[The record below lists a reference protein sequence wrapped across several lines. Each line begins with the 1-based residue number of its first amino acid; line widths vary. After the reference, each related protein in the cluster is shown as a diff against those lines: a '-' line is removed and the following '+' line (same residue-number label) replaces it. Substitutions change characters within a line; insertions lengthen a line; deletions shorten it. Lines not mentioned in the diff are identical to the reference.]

1 MRRTAR
7 YIVFFSKNEEV
18 AEKVGI
24 SDIYNV
30 FKGAKA
36 YTTGL
41 NYKQLNTELLSN
53 DREKLGRAAAFLYRI
68 LKLYTDIREEETP
81 VEEILY
87 GDITKYVNLNIQK
100 LKDIKQQLMGIKGN
114 TLGDIINK
122 ICECYVHGDVNV
134 KMIIEA
140 VLDIEKVTYPYIIA
154 FLVQALDSNYVQEED
169 GETNIED
176 MNLDR
181 VKQLLA
187 IDIKVFEKWFYY
199 VERKE
204 QDEIV
209 YHTYHGTKGL
219 EFENVLI
226 VIEDGFGS
234 SAEDRVFIRKFLEN
248 YDSLNEKMPIG
259 EYKKAR
265 NLLYVVVTRAIKNLR
280 VIYEGESGIV
290 EDILAKIF
298 I

>member
-1 MRRTAR
+1 M
-7 YIVFFSKNEEV
+7 
-18 AEKVGI
+18 
-24 SDIYNV
+24 
-30 FKGAKA
+30 AK
-36 YTTGL
+36 
-41 NYKQLNTELLSN
+41 
-53 DREKLGRAAAFLYRI
+53 
-68 LKLYTDIREEETP
+68 
-81 VEEILY
+81 
-87 GDITKYVNLNIQK
+87 LNI
-100 LKDIKQQLMGIKGN
+100 
-114 TLGDIINK
+114 
-122 ICECYVHGDVNV
+122 
-134 KMIIEA
+134 A
-140 VLDIEKVTYPYIIA
+140 LDIV
-154 FLVQALDSNYVQEED
+154 LC
-169 GETNIED
+169 IED

-187 IDIKVFEKWFYY
+187 IDMKVFEKGFYF
-199 VERKE
+199 VERKD

-265 NLLYVVVTRAIKNLR
+265 NLLCVAVTRAIKNLR

-290 EDILAKIF
+290 EEILAKVF
-298 I
+298 T

>member
-1 MRRTAR
+1 M
-7 YIVFFSKNEEV
+7 
-18 AEKVGI
+18 
-24 SDIYNV
+24 
-30 FKGAKA
+30 
-36 YTTGL
+36 
-41 NYKQLNTELLSN
+41 
-53 DREKLGRAAAFLYRI
+53 
-68 LKLYTDIREEETP
+68 
-81 VEEILY
+81 Y

-100 LKDIKQQLMGIKGN
+100 LKDIKQQLMGIRGN

-154 FLVQALDSNYVQEED
+154 FLVQALDSNHVQEED
-169 GETNIED
+169 GETKIED

-234 SAEDRVFIRKFLEN
+234 SAEDRVFIKKFLEN

-265 NLLYVVVTRAIKNLR
+265 NLLYVAVTRAIKNLR

>member
-1 MRRTAR
+1 M
-7 YIVFFSKNEEV
+7 
-18 AEKVGI
+18 
-24 SDIYNV
+24 
-30 FKGAKA
+30 
-36 YTTGL
+36 
-41 NYKQLNTELLSN
+41 
-53 DREKLGRAAAFLYRI
+53 
-68 LKLYTDIREEETP
+68 
-81 VEEILY
+81 
-87 GDITKYVNLNIQK
+87 
-100 LKDIKQQLMGIKGN
+100 
-114 TLGDIINK
+114 
-122 ICECYVHGDVNV
+122 
-134 KMIIEA
+134 
-140 VLDIEKVTYPYIIA
+140 
-154 FLVQALDSNYVQEED
+154 
-169 GETNIED
+169 
-176 MNLDR
+176 
-181 VKQLLA
+181 
-187 IDIKVFEKWFYY
+187 FEKWFCY
-199 VERKE
+199 VEREE

-219 EFENVLI
+219 EFENVFI

>member
-1 MRRTAR
+1 
-7 YIVFFSKNEEV
+7 
-18 AEKVGI
+18 
-24 SDIYNV
+24 
-30 FKGAKA
+30 
-36 YTTGL
+36 
-41 NYKQLNTELLSN
+41 
-53 DREKLGRAAAFLYRI
+53 
-68 LKLYTDIREEETP
+68 
-81 VEEILY
+81 
-87 GDITKYVNLNIQK
+87 
-100 LKDIKQQLMGIKGN
+100 
-114 TLGDIINK
+114 
-122 ICECYVHGDVNV
+122 
-134 KMIIEA
+134 MIIEA
-140 VLDIEKVTYPYIIA
+140 VLDIEKVTYHYIIA
-154 FLVQALDSNYVQEED
+154 FLVQALDSNHVQEED

-176 MNLDR
+176 INLDR

-265 NLLYVVVTRAIKNLR
+265 NLLYVAVTRAIKNLR